1 VELFL
6 TLNNKKKNNDGFLLI
21 EKSGNTNITYTFKTQ
36 DELFDYLKNNVP
48 VNHNELAINIDDELQ
63 PNQKLLL
70 KHSAEKAAQYQKLHG
85 LNTEIFEK
93 KKEAINIL
101 QNNELP
107 IEEQSEKI
115 TELIIESNNKI
126 ARDGSAGAENE
137 NQGKKIE
144 KVLLIVLAEATIDIY
159 TKIFADVQGQADESK
174 ILSIS
179 NKVLKNLIDNLNLL
193 IQNDYLYHIYK
204 GNEIDI
210 IKLRNNVSKVIMLK
224 LKRQKELEKRKEIK
238 K

>member
-1 VELFL
+1 
-6 TLNNKKKNNDGFLLI
+6 
-21 EKSGNTNITYTFKTQ
+21 
-36 DELFDYLKNNVP
+36 
-48 VNHNELAINIDDELQ
+48 
-63 PNQKLLL
+63 
-70 KHSAEKAAQYQKLHG
+70 
-85 LNTEIFEK
+85 
-93 KKEAINIL
+93 
-101 QNNELP
+101 
-107 IEEQSEKI
+107 
-115 TELIIESNNKI
+115 
-126 ARDGSAGAENE
+126 
-137 NQGKKIE
+137 
-144 KVLLIVLAEATIDIY
+144 
-159 TKIFADVQGQADESK
+159 SK